1 MKQLIIVLAVLTT
14 ALQITSANAQTTSAT
29 NKNRPARPIAKEG
42 DTVWVIVN
50 HVKADKREQF
60 ERFVHEIFWPGAKN
74 LRPAVQ
80 QVFQQTRVLH
90 PIQAEADGTYSYLF
104 IMDPVVPGADY
115 DIENLIRKMYE
126 EKKANEY
133 LKMFSETAAGTQT
146 GYTVIQSRD

>member
-1 MKQLIIVLAVLTT
+1 MKHFVIILAVLTT

-29 NKNRPARPIAKEG
+29 NKIRPTRLMAKEG
-42 DTVWVIVN
+42 DTVWVFVN

-60 ERFVHEIFWPGAKN
+60 ERFVHENFWPGAKK
-74 LRPAVQ
+74 LRPADQ
-80 QVFQQTRVLH
+80 HVFQQTRVLH

-115 DIENLIRKMYE
+115 YIENLIRKMYE

-133 LKMFSETAAGTQT
+133 LKMFNETAAGPQT